1 MENQSKL
8 YPFKFNPIFKN
19 KVWGGSRLPIM
30 AGLPPMD
37 GVGENW
43 ILSAHGDDD
52 SLIVNGFLA
61 ENTLEELVEV
71 YMDELLGEKVFGQYQ
86 NN

>member
-43 ILSAHGDDD
+43 ILSAHGDD
-52 SLIVNGFLA
+52 GH
-61 ENTLEELVEV
+61 
-71 YMDELLGEKVFGQYQ
+71 
-86 NN
+86 